1 MTLLASQTSNR
12 SLLFGLRAFVK
23 PTVGVLA
30 DGVGV
35 VFKKVTTFY
44 DSGGSDSVEDKSSV
58 KRKYSTTT
66 RKSKSVEKLKFSI
79 VELIK
84 ISRRRRRRKRIRKCR
99 NVSARAGENCG
110 GRMKEGGE
118 NPNGKQMEN
127 SERRGKYLEDDASG
141 LYDDD
146 DDINSASVLRRL
158 QEKTRNKIKN
168 WKNNIREFTTVQRGN
183 DSDEPGNGS
192 VKFVMK

>member
-1 MTLLASQTSNR
+1 MVEEWR
-12 SLLFGLRAFVK
+12 
-23 PTVGVLA
+23 
-30 DGVGV
+30 
-35 VFKKVTTFY
+35 
-44 DSGGSDSVEDKSSV
+44 GG
-58 KRKYSTTT
+58 
-66 RKSKSVEKLKFSI
+66 
-79 VELIK
+79 
-84 ISRRRRRRKRIRKCR
+84 
-99 NVSARAGENCG
+99 
-110 GRMKEGGE
+110 GGE
-118 NPNGKQMEN
+118 SPNGKQMEN

-146 DDINSASVLRRL
+146 DDINRASALRRL